1 MMNNFN
7 NIPKMIFDLGGTGN
21 VAKQL
26 RIQPSTVSNWKKKNK
41 IPNSYKERVSS
52 LISEKNINNQ
62 YKKHTFNSLPNLKY
76 NKILIIISG
85 GIASYKSIELIRIFK
100 KMNFETNVILTKSA
114 QKFISPLL
122 ITSLSGNKC
131 FTDLFSEDDEENM
144 NHIKLARENDLILI
158 APTTANLIGK
168 LANGLADDLATNVIL
183 ATNNKIVLAPSMNP
197 FMWLNPATQK
207 NIATLKERG
216 FEFIEPDEGHMACG
230 EEGIGRLPDI
240 ETISKYIINK
250 LSNEM
255 ETSHNLITYN
265 KITNLNVVVTAGPTQ
280 ENIDPI
286 RFISNG
292 SSGKQGYA
300 IAEEFKNSGAYVTLI
315 SGPTNLKDPNVD
327 KIIKIKSAKQ
337 MLNAVKKNMPADI
350 FISAAAV
357 SDWKLIPFDLNNKEI
372 NPNKKLKKNIFNEDN
387 LIFKVSNNPDIINI
401 ISNDKNRPK
410 LVIGF
415 AAETTNLI
423 KNAKSK
429 LKSKNL
435 DFIVAN
441 QIDQENQVFGNDYNT
456 VSIIERNSLEKYEKK
471 NKIEIAKKII
481 NKIINNYL

>member
-1 MMNNFN
+1 
-7 NIPKMIFDLGGTGN
+7 
-21 VAKQL
+21 
-26 RIQPSTVSNWKKKNK
+26 
-41 IPNSYKERVSS
+41 
-52 LISEKNINNQ
+52 
-62 YKKHTFNSLPNLKY
+62 
-76 NKILIIISG
+76 
-85 GIASYKSIELIRIFK
+85 
-100 KMNFETNVILTKSA
+100 
-114 QKFISPLL
+114 
-122 ITSLSGNKC
+122 
-131 FTDLFSEDDEENM
+131 M

-158 APTTANLIGK
+158 APATANLIGK

-207 NIATLKERG
+207 NMTTLKERG
-216 FEFIEPDEGHMACG
+216 FEFIEPDEGYMACG

-250 LSNEM
+250 LSNDIK
-255 ETSHNLITYN
+255 TNQNLITYN
-265 KITNLNVVVTAGPTQ
+265 KIVNLNVVVTAGPTQ

-286 RFISNG
+286 RFLSNG

-300 IAEEFKNSGAYVTLI
+300 IAEEFKNLGAYVTLI

-327 KIIKIKSAKQ
+327 KFIQIKSAKQ
-337 MLNAVKKNMPADI
+337 MLNAVQKNMPADI

-357 SDWKLIPFDLNNKEI
+357 SDWNLIPFDLENKVVSS
-372 NPNKKLKKNIFNEDN
+372 NKKLKKDVFSEGN

-401 ISNDKNRPK
+401 ISNHKNRPK

-415 AAETTNLI
+415 AAETNNLI

-441 QIDQENQVFGNDYNT
+441 QIDQDNEVFGNDYNT
-456 VSIIERNSLEKYEKK
+456 VSIIEKNSLEKHEKK
-471 NKIEIAKKII
+471 NKIEIAKIIVKKII
-481 NKIINNYL
+481 NKYL